1 MPLADAHVH
10 LFEDAYA
17 GTWGPLLQNEVEI
30 YEQLRAAFA
39 IERALV
45 VGYEG
50 DERYRGNNDYILEL
64 ARTRPWIVPL
74 AYLEDEPPSV
84 ERLRRLQEAGAAGY
98 SIYAPDERR
107 ASTVASWPQDVL
119 DELDRQA
126 GIISFNATP
135 SATAAL
141 TPIVDRFEN
150 CTLLFSHLG
159 LPGRFRQAPTSAE
172 VEARLQPLLALSD
185 RPNMNVKV
193 SGLYAVSDPAHDF
206 PHLVARQL
214 LDALLAAFGVER
226 LCWGSDFAPALEFVS
241 FGQVADSRLL
251 AGLGD
256 GAVAAVMG
264 GNLERLLPPLRDK
277 E

>member
-1 MPLADAHVH
+1 MPVVDAHVH
-10 LFEDAYA
+10 LFEDGYA
-17 GTWGPLLQNEVEI
+17 GTWGPLLQSEVEV
-30 YEQLRAAFA
+30 YEQLRVSFA

-50 DERYRGNNDYILEL
+50 EERYRGNNDYILEL
-64 ARTRPWIVPL
+64 ARRRSWIVPL
-74 AYLEDEPPSV
+74 AYLEERPPSV
-84 ERLRRLQEAGAAGY
+84 DRLQRLGEAGAAGY

-107 ASTVASWPQDVL
+107 GSAVASWPQEVL
-119 DELDRQA
+119 GELNRQA
-126 GIISFNATP
+126 GIISLNATP
-135 SATAAL
+135 AATAAL
-141 TPIVDRFEN
+141 APFVDRLDG
-150 CTLLFSHLG
+150 CTVLFSHLG

-172 VEARLQPLLALSD
+172 VEARLQPLLALGD
-185 RPNMNVKV
+185 RPNVNVKI

-206 PHLVARQL
+206 PHLVAQPV
-214 LDALLAAFGVER
+214 LDALVAVFGVGR

-251 AGLGD
+251 ARLGD

-264 GNLERLLPPLRDK
+264 GNLQGLLPPRRDK